1 MFPGSGKFKKGAA
14 MLFAP
19 RGRVK
24 MSAVVISLAATPALA
39 ETPAPAS
46 QDPAASEATSITL
59 PTIEVISQQLEAA
72 RLQIQPSLGASTYY
86 FGSEALQTIPQGEN
100 VPLNQVLLQ
109 MPAVAQDSFGQ
120 IHVRGE
126 HANVQFRVNG
136 VELPE
141 GLSVFGQALETRF
154 ARSVSLL
161 TGALPAQYG
170 FFTAGVLDIQTK
182 TGLTNPGLALT
193 MYGGSFNWL
202 EPSFEF
208 GGHEG
213 PVDWFFTGDHLS
225 NERGIENPA
234 PTYNAIH
241 DATQQIHGFSYMSG
255 IIDPDTRVSL
265 LGGAFDGRFQI
276 PNNPGQIPS
285 LGLNVIGITSFNS
298 NVLNEVQHES
308 NQFGVLSLQ
317 KHIDDID
324 MQISAFVRN
333 SVLSFSPDVIGDL
346 LFNGVTPFARR
357 SDLAEGVQ
365 ADASWRINDSH
376 TLRGG
381 FLGQV
386 ETTAFDTTSSV
397 LPVDS
402 TGAQTSIVPVN
413 IIDNGARTGGLYG
426 VYLQDEWRILPA
438 LTLNAGL
445 RFDAV
450 NEFTNENQVSPRVNA
465 VWKATDTTTVHA
477 GYSRYFV
484 PPPFELV
491 TPTAIGLLNN
501 TTAAPAVQQND
512 TTRAERSNYFDVGIN
527 QIIVPGLTVGID
539 GYYKLAK
546 NLIDEGQFGAPIILT
561 AFNYASA
568 RVDGAVLTISYDQ
581 GPWSIYGNAA
591 YGRAVGTHIISSQ
604 FNFGADELAYIAQHY
619 IHLDHDQ
626 TWTASAGAAY
636 TFNQGTKYSTRMSV
650 DLLVQSGLRASTPT
664 VPNGASLPEYAT
676 VNASIVQK
684 LDLGFGQGTELRLDV
699 LNIGDAV
706 YEIRNGTGVGVGAP
720 QFGIRRA
727 ILAGLTQRF

>member
-1 MFPGSGKFKKGAA
+1 
-14 MLFAP
+14 
-19 RGRVK
+19 
-24 MSAVVISLAATPALA
+24 
-39 ETPAPAS
+39 
-46 QDPAASEATSITL
+46 
-59 PTIEVISQQLEAA
+59 
-72 RLQIQPSLGASTYY
+72 
-86 FGSEALQTIPQGEN
+86 
-100 VPLNQVLLQ
+100 PLNQVILQ

-126 HANVQFRVNG
+126 HANVQFRING

-154 ARSVSLL
+154 ARSISLL

-182 TGLTNPGLALT
+182 TGLTNPGFALS

-202 EPSFEF
+202 QPSFEY

-213 PVDWFFTGDHLS
+213 PVDWFLTGDYLG
-225 NERGIENPA
+225 NDRGIENPA
-234 PTYNAIH
+234 ATFNAIH
-241 DATQQIHGFSYMSG
+241 DSTQQFHGFAYMSG
-255 IIDPDTRVSL
+255 IIDPDTRVSVI
-265 LGGAFDGRFQI
+265 GGAFNGRFQI
-276 PNNPGQIPS
+276 PNNPGQVPS
-285 LGLNVIGITSFNS
+285 LGLNVLGTTSFNS
-298 NVLNEVQHES
+298 NLLNEVQHEAT
-308 NQFGVLSLQ
+308 QFGVLSLQ
-317 KHIDDID
+317 KHVGDINL
-324 MQISAFVRN
+324 QISAFVRN

-397 LPVDS
+397 LPVDA
-402 TGAQTSIVPVN
+402 TGAQTSIVPLN

-445 RFDAV
+445 RFDGV

-491 TPTAIGLLNN
+491 APTAIGLLNN
-501 TTAAPAVQQND
+501 ATAAPAVQQDD
-512 TTRAERSNYFDVGIN
+512 TARAERSHYFDVGVN
-527 QIIVPGLTVGID
+527 QVIFPGLTVGLD

-546 NLIDEGQFGAPIILT
+546 NLIDEGQFGAPIIFT
-561 AFNYASA
+561 AFNYAKA
-568 RVDGAVLTISYDQ
+568 YVDGAVLTISYDQ

-591 YGRAVGTHIISSQ
+591 YGRAVGTNIISAQ
-604 FNFGADELAYIAQHY
+604 FNFAPDKLAYIAQNY

-636 TFNQGTKYSTRMSV
+636 TVNEGTKYPTRVSV

-664 VPNGASLPEYAT
+664 VPNGASLPEYAA

-684 LDLGFGQGTELRLDV
+684 LDLGIGQGTELRLDV

>member
-1 MFPGSGKFKKGAA
+1 

-19 RGRVK
+19 FARPKIGV
-24 MSAVVISLAATPALA
+24 LALTIAAGPAFA
-39 ETPAPAS
+39 ESPAPVP
-46 QDPAASEATSITL
+46 QDPAAAGTTSMTL
-59 PTIEVISQQLEAA
+59 ETVEVISQQLEAA

-86 FGSEALQTIPQGEN
+86 FGPEALETVPQGEN
-100 VPLNQVLLQ
+100 APLNQVLLQ
-109 MPAVAQDSFGQ
+109 MPGVAQDSFGQ

-126 HANVQFRVNG
+126 HANVQFRING

-202 EPSFEF
+202 EPSFEY

-213 PVDWFFTGDHLS
+213 PVDWYFTGDHLS

-255 IIDPDTRVSL
+255 IIDPNTRVSL

-285 LGLNVIGITSFNS
+285 LGLNVLGITSFSS
-298 NVLNEVQHES
+298 NGLNEVQHES

-357 SDLAEGVQ
+357 SALAEGVQ

-402 TGAQTSIVPVN
+402 TGAQTSIVPIN
-413 IIDNGARTGGLYG
+413 IIDNGARTGGFYD
-426 VYLQDEWRILPA
+426 VYLQDEWRIFPA
-438 LTLNAGL
+438 LTLNCGL
-445 RFDAV
+445 RFDGV
-450 NEFTNENQVSPRVNA
+450 NEFTNETQLSPRVNL
-465 VWKATDTTTVHA
+465 VMKATDETTVHA

-491 TPTAIGLLNN
+491 TPTAIALFNN
-501 TTAAPAVQQND
+501 TTNAPAVQLDNVV
-512 TTRAERSNYFDVGIN
+512 RAERSHYFDVGVN
-527 QIIVPGLTVGID
+527 QLIVPGLTVGLD
-539 GYYKLAK
+539 GYYKLAR

-561 AFNYASA
+561 AFNYAKA
-568 RVDGAVLTISYDQ
+568 YVAGAVLTISYDQ

-591 YGRAVGTHIISSQ
+591 YSRAMGNDIISAQ
-604 FNFGADELAYIAQHY
+604 FNFKPDELAYIAQHY

-626 TWTASAGAAY
+626 TWTGSGGIAY
-636 TFNQGTKYSTRMSV
+636 TFNKDTKYQTRVSV
-650 DLLVQSGLRASTPT
+650 DLVAQSGLRASTPT
-664 VPNGASLPEYAT
+664 VPNGASLPEYAV

-684 LDLGFGQGTELRLDV
+684 LDLGLGQGTELRLDV

>member
-1 MFPGSGKFKKGAA
+1 MFRGPSKFKKGAA
-14 MLFAP
+14 VLFAS
-19 RGRVK
+19 RGRAK

-46 QDPAASEATSITL
+46 QDPPASEATSITL

-100 VPLNQVLLQ
+100 APLNQVLLQ

-120 IHVRGE
+120 VHVRGD
-126 HANVQFRVNG
+126 HANVQFRING
-136 VELPE
+136 VQLPE

-154 ARSVSLL
+154 ARSISLL

-182 TGLTNPGLALT
+182 TGLTNPGMSIT

-202 EPSFEF
+202 QPSFEY

-234 PTYNAIH
+234 ATYNAIH

-255 IIDPDTRVSL
+255 IIDSATKVSL
-265 LGGAFDGRFQI
+265 FGGAFDGRFEI

-285 LGLNVIGITSFNS
+285 LGLNVLGATTFNS
-298 NVLNEVQHES
+298 NSLNEVQHES

-317 KHIDDID
+317 KHIDDFD
-324 MQISAFVRN
+324 LQSSAFVRN

-346 LFNGVTPFARR
+346 LFNGVSPFARK

-365 ADASWRINDSH
+365 TDASWRINDSH

-397 LPVDS
+397 LPVDA
-402 TGAQTSIVPVN
+402 TGAQTSVVPIN
-413 IIDNGARTGGLYG
+413 IIDNGARTGELYG
-426 VYLQDEWRILPA
+426 VYLQDEWRIFPA
-438 LTLNAGL
+438 LTLNCGL
-445 RFDAV
+445 RFDGV
-450 NEFTNENQVSPRVNA
+450 NEFTSETQLSPRVNL
-465 VWKATDTTTVHA
+465 VMKATDETTVHA

-491 TPTAIGLLNN
+491 TPTAISLFNN
-501 TTAAPAVQQND
+501 TTNAPAVQQDD
-512 TTRAERSNYFDVGIN
+512 TVRAERSHYFDVGVN
-527 QIIVPGLTVGID
+527 QVIVPGLTVGLD
-539 GYYKLAK
+539 GYYKLAR

-561 AFNYASA
+561 AFNYAKA
-568 RVDGAVLTISYDQ
+568 YVAGAVFTISYDQ

-591 YGRAVGTHIISSQ
+591 YSRAMGNDITSAQ
-604 FNFGADELAYIAQHY
+604 FNFKPDELAYIAQHY

-626 TWTASAGAAY
+626 TWTGSGGIAY
-636 TFNQGTKYSTRMSV
+636 TFNQGTKYQTRVSM
-650 DLLVQSGLRASTPT
+650 DFIAQSGLRASTPT
-664 VPNGASLPEYAT
+664 VPNGASLPEYVAF
-676 VNASIVQK
+676 NASIVQK
-684 LDLGFGQGTELRLDV
+684 LDLGIGQGTELRLDV

>member
-1 MFPGSGKFKKGAA
+1 

-19 RGRVK
+19 
-24 MSAVVISLAATPALA
+24 SAKGKICVFVLTVVAAPAFA
-39 ETPAPAS
+39 ESPTPAP
-46 QDPAASEATSITL
+46 QNPADARTTSITL
-59 PTIEVISQQLEAA
+59 DTVEIISEKLDIA

-86 FGSEALQTIPQGEN
+86 FGPEALESIPQGEN
-100 VPLNQVLLQ
+100 APLNQVLQQ
-109 MPAVAQDSFGQ
+109 MPGVAQDSFGQ
-120 IHVRGE
+120 VHVRGD
-126 HANVQFRVNG
+126 HANVQFRING
-136 VELPE
+136 VQLPE
-141 GLSVFGQALETRF
+141 GLSVFGQALESRF
-154 ARSVSLL
+154 ARSISLL

-170 FFTAGVLDIQTK
+170 FQTAGVLDIQTK
-182 TGLTNPGLALT
+182 TGLTNPGFALS

-202 EPSFEF
+202 QPSFEY

-213 PVDWFFTGDHLS
+213 PVDWFLTGDYFG
-225 NERGIENPA
+225 NDRGIENPA
-234 PTYNAIH
+234 ATFNAIH
-241 DATQQIHGFSYMSG
+241 DSTQQYHGFAYMSG
-255 IIDPDTRVSL
+255 IIDPDTRVSVI
-265 LGGAFDGRFQI
+265 GGAFDGRFQI
-276 PNNPGQIPS
+276 PNNPGQSPS
-285 LGLNVIGITSFNS
+285 LGLNVLGTTTFNS
-298 NVLNEVQHES
+298 NLLNEVQHEAT
-308 NQFGVLSLQ
+308 QFGLLSLQ
-317 KHIDDID
+317 KHIGDINL
-324 MQISAFVRN
+324 QISAFVRN
-333 SVLSFSPDVIGDL
+333 SVLSFSPDPIGDL

-386 ETTAFDTTSSV
+386 ESTAFDTTSFV
-397 LPVDS
+397 LPVDA
-402 TGAQTSIVPVN
+402 TGAQTSNVPLSIV
-413 IIDNGARTGGLYG
+413 DNGARTGGLYG

-438 LTLNAGL
+438 LTLNYGL
-445 RFDAV
+445 RFDGV
-450 NEFTNENQVSPRVNA
+450 NEFTNENQVSPRINA
-465 VWKATDTTTVHA
+465 VWKATETTTVHA

-491 TPTAIGLLNN
+491 SPTAIAHFNN
-501 TTAAPAVQQND
+501 TTAAPSVQQDD
-512 TTRAERSNYFDVGIN
+512 TVKAERSHYFDLGIS
-527 QIIVPGLTVGID
+527 QVIVPGLTVGLD
-539 GYYKLAK
+539 GYYKLAT

-561 AFNYASA
+561 AFNYAKG
-568 RVDGAVLTISYDQ
+568 RVGGVEFTLSYDQ

-591 YGRAVGTHIISSQ
+591 YSHAVGTDIVSAQ
-604 FNFGADELAYIAQHY
+604 FNFGPDELAYIAQNY

-636 TFNQGTKYSTRMSV
+636 TFDQGTKYPTRVSV
-650 DLLVQSGLRASTPT
+650 DLLAQSGLRASTPT

-684 LDLGFGQGTELRLDV
+684 LELGIGQGTELRLDV

>member
-1 MFPGSGKFKKGAA
+1 
-14 MLFAP
+14 MLFASFARP
-19 RGRVK
+19 K
-24 MSAVVISLAATPALA
+24 ISVLALTLAAAPAFA
-39 ETPAPAS
+39 ESPTPAP
-46 QDPAASEATSITL
+46 QDAAAAGTTSITL
-59 PTIEVISQQLEAA
+59 DTVEVISEKLEAA

-86 FGSEALQTIPQGEN
+86 FSPEALETIPQGEN

-109 MPAVAQDSFGQ
+109 MPGVAQDSFGQ
-120 IHVRGE
+120 VHVRGD
-126 HANVQFRVNG
+126 HANVQFRING
-136 VELPE
+136 VQLPE

-154 ARSVSLL
+154 ARSISLL

-182 TGLTNPGLALT
+182 TGLTNPGMAIT

-202 EPSFEF
+202 QPSFEY

-225 NERGIENPA
+225 NERGVENPVA
-234 PTYNAIH
+234 TYNAIH

-255 IIDPDTRVSL
+255 IIDPNTRVSL
-265 LGGAFDGRFQI
+265 FGGAFDGRFQI

-285 LGLNVIGITSFNS
+285 LGLNVLGATTFNS
-298 NVLNEVQHES
+298 NFLNEVQHES

-317 KHIDDID
+317 KHVDDID

-333 SVLSFSPDVIGDL
+333 SVLSFSPDVIGDV
-346 LFNGVTPFARR
+346 LFNGVSPFARK
-357 SDLAEGVQ
+357 SDLAEGMQ
-365 ADASWRINDSH
+365 TDASWRINDSH

-397 LPVDS
+397 LPVDA
-402 TGAQTSIVPVN
+402 TGAQTSVVPIN
-413 IIDNGARTGGLYG
+413 IIDNGARTGELYG
-426 VYLQDEWRILPA
+426 VYLQDEWRIFPT
-438 LTLNAGL
+438 LTLNSGL
-445 RFDAV
+445 RFDGV
-450 NEFTNENQVSPRVNA
+450 NEFTSQTQLSPRVNL
-465 VWKATDTTTVHA
+465 VMKATDETTVHA

-491 TPTAIGLLNN
+491 TPTAISLFNN
-501 TTAAPAVQQND
+501 TTNAPAVQQDD
-512 TTRAERSNYFDVGIN
+512 TVRAERSHYFDVGVN
-527 QIIVPGLTVGID
+527 QIIVPGLTVGLD
-539 GYYKLAK
+539 GYYKLAR

-561 AFNYASA
+561 AFNYAKA
-568 RVDGAVLTISYDQ
+568 YVAGAVFTISYDQ

-591 YGRAVGTHIISSQ
+591 YSRAMGNDITSAQ
-604 FNFGADELAYIAQHY
+604 FNFKPDELAYIAQHY

-626 TWTASAGAAY
+626 TWTGSGGIAY
-636 TFNQGTKYSTRMSV
+636 TFNQGTKYQTRVSM
-650 DLLVQSGLRASTPT
+650 DFIAQSGLRASTPT
-664 VPNGASLPEYAT
+664 VPNGASLPEYVAF
-676 VNASIVQK
+676 NASVVQK
-684 LDLGFGQGTELRLDV
+684 LDLGIGTGTELRLDV

>member
-1 MFPGSGKFKKGAA
+1 
-14 MLFAP
+14 MLFA
-19 RGRVK
+19 RGAMLKTVFF
-24 MSAVVISLAATPALA
+24 ALA
-39 ETPAPAS
+39 MAARPGFAESPTPAPP
-46 QDPAASEATSITL
+46 DPENAGTTSITL
-59 PTIEVISQQLEAA
+59 PTVEVISEQLDIA

-86 FGSEALQTIPQGEN
+86 FGSEALETVPQGEN
-100 VPLNQVLLQ
+100 APLNQVILQ

-126 HANVQFRVNG
+126 HANVQFRING

-154 ARSVSLL
+154 ARSISLL

-202 EPSFEF
+202 EPSFEY
-208 GGHEG
+208 GGREG

-241 DATQQIHGFSYMSG
+241 DATQQLHGFSYMSG
-255 IIDPDTRVSL
+255 IIDPDTRVSVI
-265 LGGAFDGRFQI
+265 GGAFDGRFQI

-285 LGLNVIGITSFNS
+285 LGLNVLGQTTFNS
-298 NVLNEVQHES
+298 IFLSEVQHES

-317 KHIDDID
+317 KHIDDINI
-324 MQISAFVRN
+324 QISAFVRN
-333 SVLSFSPDVIGDL
+333 SVVSFSPDVIGDL

-357 SDLAEGVQ
+357 SDLAEGIQ

-397 LPVDS
+397 LPVDA
-402 TGAQTSIVPVN
+402 TGAQTSIVPIN

-465 VWKATDTTTVHA
+465 VWKAADTTTVHA

-491 TPTAIGLLNN
+491 APTAISLLNN
-501 TTAAPAVQQND
+501 TTAAPAVQQDD
-512 TTRAERSNYFDVGIN
+512 TAKAERSNYFDIGIN
-527 QIIVPGLTVGID
+527 QIIVPGLTVGLD

-546 NLIDEGQFGAPIILT
+546 NLIDEGQFGAPIIFT

-568 RVDGAVLTISYDQ
+568 RVDGAVLTISYDH

-604 FNFGADELAYIAQHY
+604 FNFKPDELAYIAQHY

-636 TFNQGTKYSTRMSV
+636 TFNQGTKYQTRVSA

-664 VPNGASLPEYAT
+664 VPNGASLPEYAA

-684 LDLGFGQGTELRLDV
+684 LDLGIGQGTELRLDV

-706 YEIRNGTGVGVGAP
+706 YQIRNGTGVGVGAP

>member
-1 MFPGSGKFKKGAA
+1 
-14 MLFAP
+14 MLFALLCRP
-19 RGRVK
+19 K
-24 MSAVVISLAATPALA
+24 ISAFALTIAAAPALA
-39 ETPAPAS
+39 ESPAPAPPADRGTS
-46 QDPAASEATSITL
+46 QITL
-59 PTIEVISQQLEAA
+59 DTVEVISEKLDIA

-86 FGSEALQTIPQGEN
+86 FGPEALETIPQGEN
-100 VPLNQVLLQ
+100 APLNQVILQ

-126 HANVQFRVNG
+126 HANVQFRING

-182 TGLTNPGLALT
+182 TGLTNPGFALT

-202 EPSFEF
+202 EPNFEY

-225 NERGIENPA
+225 NDYSIENPA
-234 PTYNAIH
+234 PAYNAIH
-241 DATQQIHGFSYMSG
+241 DATQQIHGFSYISG

-276 PNNPGQIPS
+276 PNNPGQVPS
-285 LGLNVIGITSFNS
+285 LGLNVLGITSFNS

-346 LFNGVTPFARR
+346 LFNGVTPFVRQ

-365 ADASWRINDSH
+365 AEASWRINDSH

-386 ETTAFDTTSSV
+386 DTTAFDTTSSV
-397 LPVDS
+397 LPVHA
-402 TGAQTSIVPVN
+402 TGAQTSIVPGN

-426 VYLQDEWRILPA
+426 FYLQDEWRI
-438 LTLNAGL
+438 
-445 RFDAV
+445 
-450 NEFTNENQVSPRVNA
+450 SP
-465 VWKATDTTTVHA
+465 
-477 GYSRYFV
+477 
-484 PPPFELV
+484 
-491 TPTAIGLLNN
+491 
-501 TTAAPAVQQND
+501 
-512 TTRAERSNYFDVGIN
+512 
-527 QIIVPGLTVGID
+527 
-539 GYYKLAK
+539 
-546 NLIDEGQFGAPIILT
+546 
-561 AFNYASA
+561 
-568 RVDGAVLTISYDQ
+568 
-581 GPWSIYGNAA
+581 
-591 YGRAVGTHIISSQ
+591 
-604 FNFGADELAYIAQHY
+604 
-619 IHLDHDQ
+619 
-626 TWTASAGAAY
+626 
-636 TFNQGTKYSTRMSV
+636 
-650 DLLVQSGLRASTPT
+650 
-664 VPNGASLPEYAT
+664 
-676 VNASIVQK
+676 
-684 LDLGFGQGTELRLDV
+684 
-699 LNIGDAV
+699 
-706 YEIRNGTGVGVGAP
+706 
-720 QFGIRRA
+720 
-727 ILAGLTQRF
+727 

>member
-1 MFPGSGKFKKGAA
+1 
-14 MLFAP
+14 MLFVP

-24 MSAVVISLAATPALA
+24 MSAVVLTLAATPAFA
-39 ETPAPAS
+39 ESPAPPPQSSTDAG
-46 QDPAASEATSITL
+46 TGTITL
-59 PTIEVISQQLEAA
+59 ETLEVISQQLDTA

-86 FGSEALQTIPQGEN
+86 FGPEALETIPQGEN
-100 VPLNQVLLQ
+100 APLNQVMLQ

-120 IHVRGE
+120 IHVRGD
-126 HANVQFRVNG
+126 HANVQFRING
-136 VELPE
+136 VQLPE

-154 ARSVSLL
+154 ANSISLL

-182 TGLTNPGLALT
+182 TGLTNPGMAVS

-202 EPSFEF
+202 QPSFEY

-213 PVDWFFTGDHLS
+213 PVDWFFTGDYLGNS
-225 NERGIENPA
+225 RGIENPA
-234 PTYNAIH
+234 ATYNAIH
-241 DATQQIHGFSYMSG
+241 DTTQQLHGFSYMSG
-255 IIDPDTRVSL
+255 IIDPNTRVSVF
-265 LGGAFDGRFQI
+265 GGAFDGRFQI
-276 PNNPGQIPS
+276 PNNPDQIPS
-285 LGLNVIGITSFNS
+285 LGLNVLGITSFNS

-317 KHIDDID
+317 KHVDDID
-324 MQISAFVRN
+324 MQLSAFVRN

-386 ETTAFDTTSSV
+386 ETTAFDTNSFV
-397 LPVDS
+397 LPADA
-402 TGAQTSIVPVN
+402 TGAQTSDVPLSIV
-413 IIDNGARTGGLYG
+413 DNGARTGGLYG
-426 VYLQDEWRILPA
+426 VYLQDEWRLLPA
-438 LTLNAGL
+438 LTLNTGL

-450 NEFTNENQVSPRVNA
+450 NQFTNENQVSPRVNL
-465 VWKATDTTTVHA
+465 VMKATESTTVHA

-491 TPTAIGLLNN
+491 APAAIALFNN
-501 TTAAPAVQQND
+501 TTAASAIQQD
-512 TTRAERSNYFDVGIN
+512 GIVRAERSHYFDIGVN
-527 QIIVPGLTVGID
+527 QILVPGLTIGLD
-539 GYYKLAK
+539 GYYKLAT

-561 AFNYASA
+561 AFNYAKA
-568 RVDGAVLTISYDQ
+568 YVAGGIFTVSYDQ
-581 GPWSIYGNAA
+581 GPWSVYGNAA
-591 YGRAVGTHIISSQ
+591 YSRAMGTNINSAQ
-604 FNFGADELAYIAQHY
+604 FNFAPDELAYIAQNY

-626 TWTASAGAAY
+626 TWTGSAGMAY
-636 TFNQGTKYSTRMSV
+636 TFNQGTKYQTRVSA
-650 DLLVQSGLRASTPT
+650 DLLAQSGLRSSTPT
-664 VPNGASLPEYAT
+664 VPNGASLPAYAV

-684 LDLGFGQGTELRLDV
+684 LDLGIGQGIELRLDV

-706 YEIRNGTGVGVGAP
+706 YEIRDGTGVGVGAP

-727 ILAGLTQRF
+727 ILAGITQRF

>member
-1 MFPGSGKFKKGAA
+1 
-14 MLFAP
+14 MLFA
-19 RGRVK
+19 RGAILK
-24 MSAVVISLAATPALA
+24 TGFFALA
-39 ETPAPAS
+39 MAAGRAFAAGAP
-46 QDPAASEATSITL
+46 QDPAAAGTTTITL
-59 PTIEVISQQLEAA
+59 DTVEVVSEQLDIA

-86 FGSEALQTIPQGEN
+86 FGPEALVTIPQGEN
-100 VPLNQVLLQ
+100 APLNQVLLQ
-109 MPAVAQDSFGQ
+109 IPGVAQDSFGQ
-120 IHVRGE
+120 VHVRGE
-126 HANVQFRVNG
+126 HANVQFRING
-136 VELPE
+136 VQLPE

-154 ARSVSLL
+154 ARGISLL

-170 FFTAGVLDIQTK
+170 FQTAGVLDIQTK
-182 TGLTNPGLALT
+182 TGITNPGFAIS

-202 EPSFEF
+202 QPSFEY
-208 GGHEG
+208 GGREG
-213 PVDWFFTGDHLS
+213 PVDWFLTGDYLG
-225 NERGIENPA
+225 NDRGIENPA
-234 PTYNAIH
+234 STFNAIH
-241 DATQQIHGFSYMSG
+241 DSTQQFHGFSYMSG
-255 IIDPDTRVSL
+255 IIDPDTRVSVI
-265 LGGAFDGRFQI
+265 GGAFNGRFQI
-276 PNNPGQIPS
+276 PNNPGQLPS
-285 LGLNVIGITSFNS
+285 LGLNVLGATTFNS
-298 NVLNEVQHES
+298 NLLNEVQHEAT
-308 NQFGVLSLQ
+308 QFGLLSLQ
-317 KHIDDID
+317 KHIGDID
-324 MQISAFVRN
+324 LQISAFVRN

-386 ETTAFDTTSSV
+386 ETTAFDTNSFV
-397 LPVDS
+397 LPVDAM
-402 TGAQTSIVPVN
+402 GAQTSNVPLSIV
-413 IIDNGARTGGLYG
+413 DNGARTGGLYG
-426 VYLQDEWRILPA
+426 LYLQDEWRLLPA
-438 LTLNAGL
+438 LTLNYGF

-465 VWKATDTTTVHA
+465 VWKATETTTVHA

-491 TPTAIGLLNN
+491 SPTSIALFNN
-501 TTAAPAVQQND
+501 TTAARLVQQDD
-512 TTRAERSNYFDVGIN
+512 TVKAERSHYFDVGIN
-527 QIIVPGLTVGID
+527 QIIVPGLTVGLD
-539 GYYKLAK
+539 GYYKLAT
-546 NLIDEGQFGAPIILT
+546 NLIDEGQFGAPVIFS
-561 AFNYASA
+561 AFNYAKA
-568 RVDGAVLTISYDQ
+568 RVGGAEFTLSYDQ

-591 YGRAVGTHIISSQ
+591 YSRAVGTNIISSQ
-604 FNFGADELAYIAQHY
+604 FNFGPDELAYIAQHY

-636 TFNQGTKYSTRMSV
+636 TFNQGTKYSTRVSV

-684 LDLGFGQGTELRLDV
+684 LDLGIGQRTELRLDV

>member
-1 MFPGSGKFKKGAA
+1 
-14 MLFAP
+14 
-19 RGRVK
+19 
-24 MSAVVISLAATPALA
+24 
-39 ETPAPAS
+39 
-46 QDPAASEATSITL
+46 
-59 PTIEVISQQLEAA
+59 
-72 RLQIQPSLGASTYY
+72 LG
-86 FGSEALQTIPQGEN
+86 N
-100 VPLNQVLLQ
+100 
-109 MPAVAQDSFGQ
+109 D
-120 IHVRGE
+120 
-126 HANVQFRVNG
+126 
-136 VELPE
+136 
-141 GLSVFGQALETRF
+141 
-154 ARSVSLL
+154 
-161 TGALPAQYG
+161 
-170 FFTAGVLDIQTK
+170 
-182 TGLTNPGLALT
+182 
-193 MYGGSFNWL
+193 
-202 EPSFEF
+202 
-208 GGHEG
+208 
-213 PVDWFFTGDHLS
+213 
-225 NERGIENPA
+225 RGIENPA
-234 PTYNAIH
+234 ATFNAIH
-241 DATQQIHGFSYMSG
+241 DSTQQFHGFSYMSG
-255 IIDPDTRVSL
+255 IIDQDTRVSVI
-265 LGGAFDGRFQI
+265 GGAFNGRFQI
-276 PNNPGQIPS
+276 PNNLGQIPS
-285 LGLNVIGITSFNS
+285 LGLNVLGTTSFNS
-298 NVLNEVQHES
+298 NLLNEVQHEAT
-308 NQFGVLSLQ
+308 QFGVLSLQ
-317 KHIDDID
+317 KHVGDINL
-324 MQISAFVRN
+324 QISAFVRN

-397 LPVDS
+397 LPVDA
-402 TGAQTSIVPVN
+402 TGAQTSIVPLN

-445 RFDAV
+445 RFDGV

-491 TPTAIGLLNN
+491 APTAIGLLNN
-501 TTAAPAVQQND
+501 TTAAPAVQQDD
-512 TTRAERSNYFDVGIN
+512 TARAERSHYFDVGVN
-527 QIIVPGLTVGID
+527 QVIFPGLTVGLD

-546 NLIDEGQFGAPIILT
+546 NLIDEGQFGAPIIFT
-561 AFNYASA
+561 AFNYAKA
-568 RVDGAVLTISYDQ
+568 YVGGAVLTISYDQ

-591 YGRAVGTHIISSQ
+591 YGRAVGTNIISSQ

-636 TFNQGTKYSTRMSV
+636 TFNEGTKYPTRVSV

-684 LDLGFGQGTELRLDV
+684 LDLGIGQGTELRLDV

-706 YEIRNGTGVGVGAP
+706 YEIRNGTGIGVGAP